1 MGCARWFV
9 SAKIIYVRVR
19 IVLQNLNRL
28 VDCVMVAWDHNSMG
42 LLNFKYSRKCEAL
55 QFKGIKQID

>member
-1 MGCARWFV
+1 MCSMVCKCKNNLCACT
-9 SAKIIYVRVR
+9 
-19 IVLQNLNRL
+19 NLNRL